1 MKKIQSLETTGGKF
15 YSYIQNIKYYPPLK
29 LFLWDTCSTHKIV
42 LKKNSQGQ
50 IILLFTEEKGFLQN
64 KSLS

>member
-1 MKKIQSLETTGGKF
+1 MTGSHGKF
-15 YSYIQNIKYYPPLK
+15 YSYIQNIYKILSSIK
-29 LFLWDTCSTHKIV
+29 LFLWDTCSDKIV